1 MIREVIDAI
10 VDELETAG
18 MYATA
23 DARNIQAPGCFV
35 TVTRLSR
42 PTLGDA
48 WQVTGDI
55 LAIARDLGGMADV
68 DNISALVD
76 DVLDALDDTA
86 GGVVV
91 ESIDTNQQATPP
103 TGGTLPAARLTFS
116 VYTDRTL
123 NNGD

>member
-1 MIREVIDAI
+1 MIRAIIDDIIA
-10 VDELETAG
+10 ELETAG

-23 DARNIQAPGCFV
+23 DARSIQAPGCFV

-68 DNISALVD
+68 DSISALVD
-76 DVLDALDDTA
+76 DVLAALDDTV

-116 VYTDRTL
+116 VYAERTP
-123 NNGD
+123 